1 MCYSSSEMKPVSLSL
16 IKNPTA
22 RSRSISLSSQIILPW
37 KINVSDHSVI
47 FLIENLSN
55 IHNKILPRPAYFL
68 DYEFRG

>member
-1 MCYSSSEMKPVSLSL
+1 MCYSSSEMKPASLSL

-22 RSRSISLSSQIILPW
+22 RSRSISLSSQIILIW

-55 IHNKILPRPAYFL
+55 IHNEILPPTCIVF
-68 DYEFRG
+68 GI